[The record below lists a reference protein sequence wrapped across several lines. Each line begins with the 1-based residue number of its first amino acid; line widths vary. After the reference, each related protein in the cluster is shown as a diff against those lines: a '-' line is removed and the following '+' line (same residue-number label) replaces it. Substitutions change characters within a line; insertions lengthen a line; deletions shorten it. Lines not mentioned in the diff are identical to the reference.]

1 MNYLSLFLNL
11 LNMTV
16 ENAAPY
22 LLITIGGVFVARA
35 GVFNISMEGCTEF
48 AAFAGILFAFMTG
61 QIWVGVIAAFVIA
74 ILLNC
79 LFYLFTVKLKG
90 NLSVVG
96 SGINLMAACIPACL
110 LQALYG
116 TRSNLVAS
124 SIIDPANM
132 MIDVPVLRSIP
143 ILSDIFNNHTAITY
157 LTFLVVI
164 VLTVVMY
171 KTKFGIYVRVT
182 GESVNAAKS
191 VGIKTNRIK
200 FLCLM
205 ISAAT
210 CALAGLNLSVEQ
222 LGMYTI
228 NQHDGEPRLYLP
240 ERH

>member
-96 SGINLMAACIPACL
+96 SGINLMA
-110 LQALYG
+110 
-116 TRSNLVAS
+116 
-124 SIIDPANM
+124 
-132 MIDVPVLRSIP
+132 
-143 ILSDIFNNHTAITY
+143 
-157 LTFLVVI
+157 
-164 VLTVVMY
+164 
-171 KTKFGIYVRVT
+171 
-182 GESVNAAKS
+182 
-191 VGIKTNRIK
+191 
-200 FLCLM
+200 
-205 ISAAT
+205 
-210 CALAGLNLSVEQ
+210 
-222 LGMYTI
+222 
-228 NQHDGEPRLYLP
+228 
-240 ERH
+240 

>member
-1 MNYLSLFLNL
+1 MNYFSLFLNL

-48 AAFAGILFAFMTG
+48 AAFAGILFAFVTG

-124 SIIDPANM
+124 NIIDPAKM
-132 MIDVPVLRSIP
+132 MLDVPVLRSIP

-157 LTFLVVI
+157 LTFCGHRPDDRDVQDQIRHLCPRDRRERQRREVRRHQNQPDQVP
-164 VLTVVMY
+164 VPHDLRRDLRAGRPQP
-171 KTKFGIYVRVT
+171 FG
-182 GESVNAAKS
+182 
-191 VGIKTNRIK
+191 
-200 FLCLM
+200 
-205 ISAAT
+205 
-210 CALAGLNLSVEQ
+210 
-222 LGMYTI
+222 
-228 NQHDGEPRLYLP
+228 
-240 ERH
+240 